1 MARTEDPREQAG
13 AQVPEQRAAGQP
25 VDPAPRLTVIGRT
38 ENQIALRLGWRPG
51 MVTVSQSRFR
61 FMRDDLGMNVT
72 DEPENYLF

>member
-1 MARTEDPREQAG
+1 
-13 AQVPEQRAAGQP
+13 
-25 VDPAPRLTVIGRT
+25 
-38 ENQIALRLGWRPG
+38 